1 MFMKLASNKL
11 NSQQYELKL
20 KIMKVLIFQILIFFF
35 FIIPVYGGGLT
46 IRTTLNNSACLF
58 YGDEP
63 VYAFGPSP
71 QNILT
76 YLPNGN
82 GNNITDWVAWSVKFG
97 INHVRSYPPS
107 IRVSEPAQNIFE
119 NSNEN
124 PNKFDLNRYNQK
136 YFDELRKACQF
147 LREKGFMVHLQLWQ
161 AVHWKKNWDDIYYNP
176 KNNINPDISKHAAP
190 KEFVTMK
197 NPILLNHQKQYVMKI
212 LDATGDLGNVFY
224 DIMNEIGNGT
234 GISEQWV
241 WEIIKTINEWEARNS
256 YDVLVTL
263 NDEGGKR
270 MGNFS
275 LECSGLDLVIKDLG
289 RYDEHIEAKLK
300 YNKPS
305 ISVRNIDYNYEQN
318 KRLWFYGENNLEVNT
333 DKNLQTRGRKY
344 WWRMFM
350 AGVQFAGGYADSYFK
365 KNLSWYADI
374 VLSKLGMP
382 EFIFYQKK
390 SSYRLN
396 LFAEENFVKFK
407 KFVNQISGYRHLR
420 PSSGVL
426 IGHPVKNSYIL
437 QFENQAFI
445 YLESPNGEAGF
456 NYTSKQAKLIGL
468 MLPDGIWS
476 GSFYFPA
483 TGKSSKF
490 TIRIKSGESD
500 LKLPAFQD
508 DLAIIIKN

>member
-1 MFMKLASNKL
+1 MESNKL
-11 NSQQYELKL
+11 NSQQYDFKS
-20 KIMKVLIFQILIFFF
+20 KMMTVLIFQILIFYL
-35 FIIPVYGGGLT
+35 FIIPVHGGDLT
-46 IRTTLNNSACLF
+46 IRTTSRNSACLF

-63 VYAFGPSP
+63 VHAFGPSP

-76 YLPNGN
+76 YLPKGN
-82 GNNITDWVAWSVKFG
+82 GNNISDWVDWTAKFG
-97 INHVRSYPPS
+97 TNHVRSYPPS
-107 IRVSEPAQNIFE
+107 IKVSEPAQNIFE
-119 NSNEN
+119 KSNEN
-124 PNKFDLNRYNQK
+124 PKKFDLDRYNQK

-147 LREKGFMVHLQLWQ
+147 LRENGFIVHLQLWQ
-161 AVHWKKNWDDIYYNP
+161 AVYWKRYWGNNYYNP

-197 NPILLNHQKQYVMKI
+197 NSILLNHQKQYVIKI

-234 GISEQWV
+234 GISEHWV
-241 WEIIKTINEWEARNS
+241 WEIIKTITEWEARS
-256 YDVLVTL
+256 GYDVLVTL

-275 LECSGLDLVIKDLG
+275 LECPGLDLVIKDLG

-305 ISVRNIDYNYEQN
+305 ISVRNIDYNYEKN
-318 KRLWFYGENNLEVNT
+318 KRFYFFGKNNLEVNT
-333 DKNLQTRGRKY
+333 DKILQTRGRKY
-344 WWRMFM
+344 WWRMFI
-350 AGVQFAGGYADSYFK
+350 AGVQFAGGYADSYFQNK
-365 KNLSWYADI
+365 LSWYVNKA
-374 VLSKLGMP
+374 SSYLGMA
-382 EFIFYQKK
+382 EFLSYKK
-390 SSYRLN
+390 TPSYRLN
-396 LFAEENFVKFK
+396 LFAEENFVNFK
-407 KFVNQISGYRHLR
+407 KFVNRIPGYQHLM

-437 QFENQAFI
+437 QSENQAII
-445 YLESPNGEAGF
+445 YIESPNGEAGF
-456 NYTSKQAKLIGL
+456 NYSSKQAKLNGL
-468 MLPDGIWS
+468 MLPDGIWF

-508 DLAIIIKN
+508 DLAIRIKQ